1 MEIDGKYIVGVS
13 IMKMDYNE
21 FLSFIIFK
29 IDAKSIFALLLL
41 FYFHGVSSFY
51 IIMYIVKYDIL
62 GLIYNNYKYVK
73 IGEKINEII
82 EIVWSKKY
90 W

>member
-1 MEIDGKYIVGVS
+1 
-13 IMKMDYNE
+13 MKMDYNE

-62 GLIYNNYKYVK
+62 GAYIEQLQIRKNWGKNKWDNGNCLIKELLINFKF
-73 IGEKINEII
+73 KINIRM
-82 EIVWSKKY
+82 
-90 W
+90 

>member
-1 MEIDGKYIVGVS
+1 
-13 IMKMDYNE
+13 MKMDYNE

-82 EIVWSKKY
+82 VIV
-90 W
+90 

>member
-1 MEIDGKYIVGVS
+1 
-13 IMKMDYNE
+13 MKMDYNE

-82 EIVWSKKY
+82 EIV
-90 W
+90 